1 MKPQPESLTA
11 AVRQFRELTARDG
24 GGDVTRARVLA
35 EAAQRVT
42 ARHRWRRVAVS
53 TGLLLAIVGTAA
65 VGAGQVGAWRAAVPI
80 VLPNDPK
87 NVDADAAHIEHRP
100 RRVIPP
106 LVEPQTPPPAT
117 PDDEATAYGRAHAA
131 HFGAGGP
138 QAALA
143 AWNEYLRLFPRGR
156 FEPEA
161 RFNRAICLVR
171 LRRFPAAAAALA
183 PFAQGRFGHY
193 RHDEAARLLD
203 WMGPALSGA
212 AGR

>member
-1 MKPQPESLTA
+1 MKPQPEPLTA
-11 AVRQFRELTARDG
+11 AVRQFRELTGRDA

-35 EAAQRVT
+35 EAAHRVA
-42 ARHRWRRVAVS
+42 ARPRWRRAALS

-65 VGAGQVGAWRAAVPI
+65 VGAGQVGAWRAAAPI
-80 VLPNDPK
+80 VLASDPK
-87 NVDADAAHIEHRP
+87 SVDTDATHVEHRP

-106 LVEPQTPPPAT
+106 VVEAETVPPPSPA
-117 PDDEATAYGRAHAA
+117 DEATVYGRAHAA
-131 HFGAGGP
+131 HFGAAEP

-143 AWNEYLRLFPRGR
+143 AWNDYLRLFPRGR

-171 LRRFPAAAAALA
+171 LRRFPAAAAALT
-183 PFAQGRFGHY
+183 PFAQGRFGSY
-193 RHDEAARLLD
+193 RRAEAAQLLD
-203 WMGPALSGA
+203 WMGPLLPGA

>member
-35 EAAQRVT
+35 EAAQRLT
-42 ARHRWRRVAVS
+42 ARHRWRRAALS
-53 TGLLLAIVGTAA
+53 GGLLVFVVGTAA
-65 VGAGQVGAWRAAVPI
+65 IAASQVGAWRAAAPI
-80 VLPNDPK
+80 VLRAERT
-87 NVDADAAHIEHRP
+87 NVEADAALGGGRP
-100 RRVIPP
+100 RRVIPT
-106 LVEPQTPPPAT
+106 VAEPDRAPPAT

-131 HFGAGGP
+131 HFGASGP

-143 AWNEYLRLFPRGR
+143 AWNEYLRLFPLGR

-183 PFAQGRFGHY
+183 PFAQGRFGAY
-193 RHDEAARLLD
+193 RREEAARLLD
-203 WMGPALSGA
+203 WMAPALSGA